1 VVETAAAQMQDR
13 LQEIMGIRAKM
24 IPSTSPVVEVSIVE
38 VYWTTHVYSQQAPK
52 TGALRLWTLK

>member
-24 IPSTSPVVEVSIVE
+24 IPSTSPVVEVSIV
-38 VYWTTHVYSQQAPK
+38 VGRRTY
-52 TGALRLWTLK
+52 TLNRRQRQVL